1 MATPKLRFKEFDG
14 DWNQVKI
21 SDYSNTVTSGSRDWA
36 QYYSDKGD
44 KFIRMTNLVRDG
56 IYLDLSDLRFVDLPK
71 DSNEG
76 KRTSL
81 QSGDIL
87 ISITAELGKLG
98 WINSDL
104 GTAYINQ
111 HTALVRMNENVDS
124 KFVAYTLSTEKYNNK
139 LNNLNDSGAK
149 AGLNLG
155 TIRNFELTIPQKK
168 EQTKIASF
176 LSSVDEKISQLN
188 QKHEL
193 LSQYK
198 QGMMQKLFSQQIRFK
213 TDDGGEFGEWE
224 KLKFADSFN
233 FYQTNSY
240 SRALL
245 SEVGE
250 IMNIHYGDIHSKF
263 STLFDV
269 SKEVVPFIN
278 GEVDTSKISSEQYL
292 RVGDLVIA
300 DASEDYKDI
309 GKTIEVIHLDNSKVV
324 AGLHTYI
331 ARPIK
336 QCAMGFNGY
345 LMQTFEVR
353 EQIKTLA
360 TGISVLG
367 ISKTNLGK
375 VELKIPCL
383 EEQTKIANFL
393 SSIDQKIEKV
403 AQQIEQTKQWKKGL
417 LQQMF
422 V

>member
-1 MATPKLRFKEFDG
+1 MATPKLRFKEFDR
-14 DWNQVKI
+14 DWKQIKI
-21 SDYSNTVTSGSRDWA
+21 SDYSDTVTSGSRDWA

-98 WINSDL
+98 WVQDDL

-111 HTALVRMNENVDS
+111 HTALVRMSEKVDS
-124 KFVAYTLSTEKYNNK
+124 KFIAYTLSTEKYNNK

-155 TIRNFELTIPQKK
+155 TIRSFELTIPQKI

-176 LSSVDEKISQLN
+176 LSAVDEKIRQLT

-198 QGMMQKLFSQQIRFK
+198 QGMMQKLFSQQIRFNA
-213 TDDGGEFGEWE
+213 DEGSEFEEWDQKELKEVAQINPKAKKLPENFIYIDLESVE
-224 KLKFADSFN
+224 KGQLLLEKNITLSEAP
-233 FYQTNSY
+233 
-240 SRALL
+240 SRAQRLL
-245 SEVGE
+245 AK
-250 IMNIHYGDIHSKF
+250 GDVLFQMVRPYQQNNYYFNLDGQYVASTGYAQIRTELNSKF
-263 STLFDV
+263 IYYAIHEKAFLD
-269 SKEVVPFIN
+269 EVMNRCTGTSYPAIN
-278 GEVDTSKISSEQYL
+278 SS
-292 RVGDLVIA
+292 DL
-300 DASEDYKDI
+300 S
-309 GKTIEVIHLDNSKVV
+309 TIEI
-324 AGLHTYI
+324 G
-331 ARPIK
+331 
-336 QCAMGFNGY
+336 
-345 LMQTFEVR
+345 
-353 EQIKTLA
+353 
-360 TGISVLG
+360 
-367 ISKTNLGK
+367 
-375 VELKIPCL
+375 IPCL
-383 EEQTKIANFL
+383 EEQMKISNFL
-393 SSIDQKIEKV
+393 SAIDQKIEKV
-403 AQQIEQTKQWKKGL
+403 TQQIEETKQWKKGL